1 MVASVLIYLGA
12 LLAILGL
19 VSLVLPRTR
28 RARRGRTIGLFALLV
43 GISLGLLGVGMP
55 ARDTVVAP
63 PRERL
68 DSVMPRFQFHER
80 HVLTVAAPPLA
91 VDRAIRAVT
100 ADDIRFYR
108 ALTWVRRLGR
118 RGPESLMNAPHGVP
132 ILALATGTGFHL
144 LADEPGREIVL
155 GVAGPVSASAR
166 AAVRVRAPRPFV
178 PSADGYASIA
188 MNFRVVADGR
198 GGSVLSTE
206 TRVYAPDA
214 ATRRELATYWRV
226 IQPGSALIRRA
237 WLDAI
242 RRRAEAA
249 AR

>member
-19 VSLVLPRTR
+19 ASLVLPRR
-28 RARRGRTIGLFALLV
+28 WRARRGRTIGLLAALL
-43 GISLGLLGVGMP
+43 GIGLGLLGVGMP
-55 ARDTVVAP
+55 VDETVVER
-63 PRERL
+63 PRERP
-68 DSVMPRFQFHER
+68 DAYMPRYQFHER
-80 HVLTVAAPPLA
+80 HALAVAATPLE
-91 VDRAIRAVT
+91 VDSAIRAVT

-108 ALTWVRRLGR
+108 ALTWVRRFGR
-118 RGPESLMNAPHGVP
+118 RGPESLLDAPRGVP
-132 ILALATGTGFHL
+132 MLALATRTGFHL

-166 AAVRVRAPRPFV
+166 SAARARVPRPFV
-178 PSADGYASIA
+178 AAADGYASIA
-188 MNFRVVADGR
+188 MNFRLVPNGR

-206 TRVYAPDA
+206 TRLFAPDA
-214 ATRRELATYWRV
+214 GTRRQLATYWRV
-226 IQPGSALIRRA
+226 IHPGSALIRQG

-242 RRRAEAA
+242 RRRAEGV